1 MTMGTKRAFIL
12 AAALE
17 EHGVPYDYIV
27 FPHSGHGLQNDNKQ
41 ARLYYRKIN
50 EYLDTYL
57 R

>member
-1 MTMGTKRAFIL
+1 MTMGTKRALIL

-50 EYLDTYL
+50 EYLDAYL